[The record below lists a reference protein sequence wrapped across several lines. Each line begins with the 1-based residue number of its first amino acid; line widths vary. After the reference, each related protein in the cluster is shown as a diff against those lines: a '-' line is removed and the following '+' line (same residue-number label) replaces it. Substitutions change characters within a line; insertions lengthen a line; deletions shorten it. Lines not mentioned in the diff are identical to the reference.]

1 MRETESVSDF
11 RKAIFERFGVDS
23 SSFLITIVGD
33 NNIKKMVDINSKVE
47 DIADI
52 RGQGS
57 ILLYQINPEL
67 NPQIP
72 PIESVSK
79 TDSNN
84 GVSEEW
90 TRIIINNL
98 HAQKQ
103 QYSSYITFKPNSI
116 PRIMWIRKDWTM
128 HQLHFEVFKF
138 HVGVLFLLSNKDK
151 VTRFRNA
158 NGDCIPEEEFE

>member
-67 NPQIP
+67 NP
-72 PIESVSK
+72 
-79 TDSNN
+79 
-84 GVSEEW
+84 
-90 TRIIINNL
+90 
-98 HAQKQ
+98 
-103 QYSSYITFKPNSI
+103 
-116 PRIMWIRKDWTM
+116 
-128 HQLHFEVFKF
+128 
-138 HVGVLFLLSNKDK
+138 
-151 VTRFRNA
+151 
-158 NGDCIPEEEFE
+158 